1 MNKKNVVAITMV
13 LALVSVQDVAAQS
26 FWKTLG
32 KVAEKVLTTDTS
44 NSSTNSS
51 SSSLSGSSSNNSL
64 GNKTGI
70 GASFTVYGVDLKV
83 TGCEHWGDD
92 VVVRLLLTNNTSS
105 DVKFGIG
112 STGPHMES
120 YRVAYSPDGKNH
132 EIEGYIN
139 GENADFVKSLPVGI
153 PVKGYVLVKGYD
165 KKYTSIQSL
174 KFTCND
180 EHGQGSSDIN
190 KSLRLEVRNLPVTF
204 AQNTNLS
211 NIYCSLPTLYVQYN
225 NCTRIGNTVTVNM
238 AFKNLSSSAKGLDI
252 EYGNHIAYDAEG
264 NSYTPEVKLAARTLQ
279 PEIPVKATFTIQNVP
294 ANVTGFSYIK
304 IPFEDKYYIE
314 MRNINFK

>member
-51 SSSLSGSSSNNSL
+51 SSSLSSSSSNNSL

-153 PVKGYVLVKGYD
+153 PVKGYVLVKDYD

-225 NCTRIGNTVTVNM
+225 NCTRVGNTVTVNV
-238 AFKNLSSSAKGLDI
+238 AFKNLSSSAKGLNI
-252 EYGNHIAYDAEG
+252 EYGKHIAYDAEG
-264 NSYTPEVKLAARTLQ
+264 NSYTPKVKLAAQTLQ